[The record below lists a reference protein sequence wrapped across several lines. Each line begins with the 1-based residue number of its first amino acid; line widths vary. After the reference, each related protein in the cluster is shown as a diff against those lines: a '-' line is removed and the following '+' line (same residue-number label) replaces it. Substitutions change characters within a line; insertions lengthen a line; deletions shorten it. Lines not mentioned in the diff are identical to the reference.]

1 MVQNYIIFA
10 LEVSGYLWVFRF
22 LNNWNI
28 VESSVKHYNPISI
41 FALDSHYLFTRRFRR
56 IENYFFYYQ
65 KAFGL
70 WYLTPISTIFQLCR
84 GGQFNWW
91 RKPEDTQK
99 TNDLSKVTDKLYHI
113 MLYTSPW
120 SWLEPT
126 TSVVI
131 ETDCIG
137 SCKSNYHTIT
147 AKFIHKVEDNRRQ
160 AKVDFILDHLFC
172 SVVDPLML

>member
-70 WYLTPISTIFQLCR
+70 WYLTPISTIFQLYICIYR
-84 GGQFNWW
+84 GCQFYWW
-91 RKPEDTQK
+91 RKLKYREK
-99 TNDLSKVTDKLYHI
+99 TTDLLYVTDNFFHI
-113 MLYTSPW
+113 MLFQVHLAMNGIGTRNVSGDRH
-120 SWLEPT
+120 WL
-126 TSVVI
+126 
-131 ETDCIG
+131 
-137 SCKSNYHTIT
+137 H
-147 AKFIHKVEDNRRQ
+147 R
-160 AKVDFILDHLFC
+160 
-172 SVVDPLML
+172 